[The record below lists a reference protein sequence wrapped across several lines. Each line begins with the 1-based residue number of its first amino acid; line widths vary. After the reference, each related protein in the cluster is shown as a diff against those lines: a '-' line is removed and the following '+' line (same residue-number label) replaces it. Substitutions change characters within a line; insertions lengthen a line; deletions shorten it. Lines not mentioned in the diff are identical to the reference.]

1 MKDAPHHTPGVF
13 DELIAREL
21 EKVREEFIRK
31 DPGEQIRRIMNA
43 PRIIPDAAPRFRPLR
58 DPIIDRDPGDEHAT
72 PPTPLIAVRKF
83 LPVRA

>member
-1 MKDAPHHTPGVF
+1 MKDEHHHPGIF
-13 DELIAREL
+13 DALIAREL

-31 DPGEQIRRIMNA
+31 DPGEQLRRIMNA

-58 DPIIDRDPGDEHAT
+58 DPIIDRDPGDEHVTLPA
-72 PPTPLIAVRKF
+72 PLIAVRKF